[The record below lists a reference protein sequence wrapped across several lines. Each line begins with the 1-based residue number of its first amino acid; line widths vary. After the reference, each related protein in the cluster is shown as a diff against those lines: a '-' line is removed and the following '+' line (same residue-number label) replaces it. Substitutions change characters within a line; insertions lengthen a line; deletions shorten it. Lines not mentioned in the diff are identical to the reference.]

1 MMRPASSAECDSL
14 DCNICRSLVFAA
26 IVSRSSSVAAISIGF
41 CRRRRRRL
49 RAGWLVLPLLLRYS
63 SHHRWWWVAIY
74 CEGFAM
80 NNNNNNILCSE
91 VAAAAAFI
99 GRRSRS
105 FCALRCNSMGNLAGR
120 SVGWLNLCKAA
131 VSVTVC
137 IT

>member
-1 MMRPASSAECDSL
+1 MRPASSAECDSL

-41 CRRRRRRL
+41 CRRRRRL

-91 VAAAAAFI
+91 VAAAFI